1 MRINLPPKLES
12 ECSQVSVEITKN
24 RSRKREKKTRKQ
36 NESNITCAGHSARDR
51 RLYGRHL
58 VRVIK

>member
-24 RSRKREKKTRKQ
+24 RRRKMEEKKQENKMKVILLVLAIRPGTDGFM
-36 NESNITCAGHSARDR
+36 AGT
-51 RLYGRHL
+51 
-58 VRVIK
+58 